1 MDLARVVDMLADT
14 SIDVAALVH
23 RYDVERRLR
32 LEPARPVHGVEAE
45 GKFSHY
51 VEDPYSSAPG
61 PRAPVTDDV
70 DVLVVGAGHSGL
82 LAGVRLRQAGIED
95 VRLVDIAGDVGGV
108 WYWNRYPGIQCDVE
122 SYIYMPLLEETG
134 YVPTRRY
141 APGQEIFEH
150 AQRIARSFDL
160 YAKSLL
166 QTRVTSVVWSEEDQR
181 WIVGTDRSD
190 RVRARYVVMANG
202 NLSKPK
208 LPAVPGVDRFRG
220 HTFHTSRWDY
230 DYTGGTPENPVL
242 DKLGDKRVGV
252 VGTGATAIQVV
263 PALGPAAE
271 QLYVFQRTPSVVGIR
286 GNRDTDPEWY
296 AKQPKGWQRD
306 RMINFTAVTGGEEPY
321 VDLVGDGWTEIQKNI
336 SRTAAVRKS
345 EELGRPLSE
354 GELMAAI
361 LASDL
366 NTAEK
371 LRERVAAIVT
381 DPGTAESLKA
391 WYYLYCKRP
400 TFHDE
405 YLPTFNR
412 PNVELVD
419 TRGAGLEAFTESGV
433 VVGGQEYE
441 LDCLVFASGFDV
453 VASHRRVAGYDPVGR
468 GGLRLSEKWALG
480 PRTLWGVQT
489 RDFPNMF
496 FTGMIQNGSVLNY
509 THLLDEQARHIAHV
523 VSRATADGLV
533 VVEPTAEAESAWLA
547 EMGRFVT
554 DAEVSRWQRC
564 TPGIFNA
571 EGDPRRSDGFL
582 WRRYGGGAMAYFAF
596 LEAWR
601 EEGRLAG
608 LDSARASELAG
619 SGPEA

>member
-1 MDLARVVDMLADT
+1 MDLEGVMDMLGDS
-14 SIDVAALVH
+14 SIDVSALVH
-23 RYDVERRLR
+23 RYDVERRKR
-32 LEPARPVHGVEAE
+32 LSPKRAVQRIDVTEE
-45 GKFSHY
+45 FSHY
-51 VEDPYSSAPG
+51 VEDPYTPAPA
-61 PRAPVTDDV
+61 PREPVTDDV
-70 DVLVVGAGHSGL
+70 DVLIVGAGHSGL
-82 LAGVRLRQAGIED
+82 LAAVRLRQAGIERI
-95 VRLVDIAGDVGGV
+95 RLVDVAGDVGGV

-150 AQRIARSFDL
+150 AQRIAREFGL
-160 YAKSLL
+160 YDDALL
-166 QTRVTSVVWSEEDQR
+166 QTSVTGVEWSEEDQR
-181 WIVGTDRSD
+181 WIVQTDRFD
-190 RVRARYVVMANG
+190 CVRSRFVVMANG

-230 DYTGGTPENPVL
+230 SYTGGSPDNPVL
-242 DKLGDKRVGV
+242 DKLADKRVGV

-263 PALGPAAE
+263 PQLGRMAE

-296 AKQPKGWQRD
+296 ASQPKGWQRE
-306 RMINFTAVTGGEEPY
+306 RMTNFTAVTGGEEPRI
-321 VDLVGDGWTEIQKNI
+321 DLVHDGWTEIQRNI
-336 SRTAAVRKS
+336 SRTAAIRKS
-345 EELGRPLSE
+345 EELGRPLTDQE
-354 GELMAAI
+354 ATAAI
-361 LASDL
+361 LASDFR
-366 NTAEK
+366 TAEV
-371 LRERVAAIVT
+371 LRDRVTSIVT
-381 DPGTAESLKA
+381 DARTAESLKA
-391 WYYLYCKRP
+391 WYYLHCKRP

-419 TRGAGLEAFTESGV
+419 TDGAGIEAFTETGV
-433 VVGGQEYE
+433 VVKGQEYE

-453 VASHRRVAGYDPVGR
+453 VASHRTVAGYDPVGR
-468 GGLRLSEKWALG
+468 GGLRLSAKWARG

-523 VSRATADGLV
+523 VSRSDEEGIV
-533 VVEPTAEAESAWLA
+533 SVEPTVEAEQAWLG

-554 DAEVSRWQRC
+554 DAEVARWQRC

-571 EGDPRRSDGFL
+571 EGDPRSSDGFL
-582 WRRYGGGAMAYFAF
+582 WRRYGGGATAYFTI
-596 LEAWR
+596 LEKWR
-601 EEGRLAG
+601 QDGRLEG
-608 LDSARASELAG
+608 LETRRLARARES
-619 SGPEA
+619 SVS